1 MDEPPFALV
10 CGWRYPLLIIAKGGS
25 FSTVST
31 LRLFSSTS
39 IACGF
44 LYEEKQSVPDG
55 ERPVVHI
62 AVICGFNRKF
72 YRQRNS
78 QRPVCDM
85 QFTVVANE
93 SNHEL
98 RGRVRPIQGRTL
110 FLFHRGWVY
119 IKPHHRNSL

>member
-1 MDEPPFALV
+1 MRFDVHPTAMKQKQ
-10 CGWRYPLLIIAKGGS
+10 GAPLN
-25 FSTVST
+25 
-31 LRLFSSTS
+31 
-39 IACGF
+39 
-44 LYEEKQSVPDG
+44 G

-98 RGRVRPIQGRTL
+98 QGRVRPIGNAL
-110 FLFHRGWVY
+110 FLFVCGLASFGFDHNAGGFILRQKADSRFVAARRGYEMVY
-119 IKPHHRNSL
+119 LSCDPIIYIA